1 MVWADGSAELPPA
14 ALTLWSAPGCYKLTL
29 PMKSKRLMQERI
41 RRVTVLFHELGYEI
55 TESDVGED
63 SYSAGFVAPD
73 GFQAGLFVD
82 ADSKF
87 LELAFTFA
95 FASEMAN
102 FVRERI
108 EEAMHSLYE
117 FGCYFSLQT
126 NQQEITYTVFSK
138 IYFAGLN
145 YFALKETIRD
155 FREALEANQEI
166 FDVPLDD
173 EKGELDGDS

>member
-1 MVWADGSAELPPA
+1 
-14 ALTLWSAPGCYKLTL
+14 
-29 PMKSKRLMQERI
+29 MKPNRLMQERI
-41 RRVTVLFHELGYEI
+41 RRVHVLFRELGHELA
-55 TESDVGED
+55 ESEVSND
-63 SYSAGFVAPD
+63 SYSAGFIAGD

-87 LELAFTFA
+87 LELAFTFT
-95 FASEMAN
+95 FAPEMAN
-102 FVRERI
+102 FVRERL

-126 NQQEITYTVFSK
+126 DREEITYTVFSK

-155 FREALEANQEI
+155 FRDAVEANQEI
-166 FDVPLDD
+166 FDIPVEH
-173 EKGELDGDS
+173 EKGASHGDS